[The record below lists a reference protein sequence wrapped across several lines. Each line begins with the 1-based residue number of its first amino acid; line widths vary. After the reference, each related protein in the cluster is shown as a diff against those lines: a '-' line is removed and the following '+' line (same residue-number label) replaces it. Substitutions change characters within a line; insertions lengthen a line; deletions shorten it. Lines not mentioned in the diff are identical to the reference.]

1 MFFIY
6 ESILLIFIIFS
17 PIFFL
22 IRIVSGKEDPK
33 RFLEKLCLY
42 SKSKNVNK
50 TIWFHGASIG
60 EITSI
65 IPIVKSLEK
74 NKKIDKI
81 LLTSSTTS
89 SASVIKKYK
98 FKKTIH
104 VFYPIDTHYLSNKFI
119 RYWKPQIAL
128 FIDSEIW
135 PNMIKNLSKNKI
147 PIILLNGRIT
157 KKSFLRWKK
166 FPNFSK
172 EIFSKISLALPQ
184 NDETMK
190 YLKNLGVK
198 KVKLAGNLKY
208 FGQSKKIIDKNT
220 KKIFKNRLIFCA
232 ASTHHSEELFIGK
245 IQKELK
251 LKYNNLITIL
261 IPRHTNRSNSIAND
275 LESLNLKVVTR
286 SSKKQISKNTDI
298 YIVDTYG
305 ETSKFYGFSN
315 VTFVGGSLIPHG
327 GQNPLEPARMGSYI
341 LHGSNIQNF
350 REIYI
355 MLSKLNISSKINN
368 IKNMKK
374 IITKKIKYKQSQ
386 SAIQKLNLM
395 GNEIL
400 TKNLN
405 EINKYL

>member
-33 RFLEKLCLY
+33 RFIEKLCLY
-42 SKSKNVNK
+42 SKNKNINK

-104 VFYPIDTHYLSNKFI
+104 VFYPIDTNYLTNKFI

-135 PNMIKNLSKNKI
+135 PNMIKNLNKNKI

-166 FPNFSK
+166 FPNFSR
-172 EIFSKISLALPQ
+172 EIFSKISLAMPQ
-184 NDETMK
+184 NYETVK

-198 KVKLAGNLKY
+198 KVKFEGNLKL
-208 FGQSKKIIDKNT
+208 ILR
-220 KKIFKNRLIFCA
+220 RL
-232 ASTHHSEELFIGK
+232 L
-245 IQKELK
+245 
-251 LKYNNLITIL
+251 
-261 IPRHTNRSNSIAND
+261 
-275 LESLNLKVVTR
+275 
-286 SSKKQISKNTDI
+286 
-298 YIVDTYG
+298 
-305 ETSKFYGFSN
+305 
-315 VTFVGGSLIPHG
+315 
-327 GQNPLEPARMGSYI
+327 
-341 LHGSNIQNF
+341 
-350 REIYI
+350 
-355 MLSKLNISSKINN
+355 
-368 IKNMKK
+368 
-374 IITKKIKYKQSQ
+374 
-386 SAIQKLNLM
+386 
-395 GNEIL
+395 
-400 TKNLN
+400 
-405 EINKYL
+405 